1 MTTHPFLNPSALGQY
16 ASAGAAR
23 SARVAG
29 VVQDGYRRWL
39 AGLTTSAG
47 ETARLVSELGKC
59 RTQAD
64 LVALQRELFD
74 HASTRLADDLRAF
87 IELSS
92 KLVAEV
98 TIPVGP
104 VAAPAPA
111 PVVSVPVAPA
121 PVAPV
126 AAAPAPVV
134 DAAPVPAPVETVTE
148 APAPAVVE
156 EPAPVAQ
163 AAPMD
168 VVEATTPTDVVEATP
183 TDVVEAAAED
193 TIDDAPADET
203 PAAEDVVSPA
213 EAVAA
218 ALDNAPVVQAPA
230 AVSARPPRGKAP
242 RGGRSNPR
250 SKPAPAH

>member
-1 MTTHPFLNPSALGQY
+1 MTTHPFLTPSALGQY
-16 ASAGAAR
+16 ASAGAVR

-39 AGLTTSAG
+39 AGLTNSAG

-87 IELSS
+87 IELSG

-98 TIPVGP
+98 TAPVGP
-104 VAAPAPA
+104 VAAAPADSVAPA
-111 PVVSVPVAPA
+111 PVAAPAPTPVAPA
-121 PVAPV
+121 PVVEAAPEP
-126 AAAPAPVV
+126 APAPV
-134 DAAPVPAPVETVTE
+134 EIVTE
-148 APAPAVVE
+148 APAPAVDE
-156 EPAPVAQ
+156 EPAPVA
-163 AAPMD
+163 
-168 VVEATTPTDVVEATP
+168 EA
-183 TDVVEAAAED
+183 VEAAAEE
-193 TIDDAPADET
+193 APAEAPAVETPVAETPVIEAEAVEAEADET
-203 PAAEDVVSPA
+203 PAAEDAVSPA

-218 ALDNAPVVQAPA
+218 ALDGAPAVPAPA
-230 AVSARPPRGKAP
+230 AVSARPSRGKAP